1 MADPYRF
8 GGPIPESVLALK
20 KRRRGF
26 DSPLFTRAR
35 QIRRE
40 CAEEERAAQH
50 ERDEKPGVVRVHPL
64 SSDEPI
70 SLDLQKEQARAAL
83 AMFKRHDAPAATA
96 LLPLCA
102 WRIEGPDFSR
112 PGFTTDFE
120 QVKFWVGR
128 GAVVAPLHQPSEDGK
143 SRTVSGA
150 VVVRL
155 AEVPTDPWGCP
166 LSESAST
173 AAAESQAPVTR
184 CGSHPPS
191 ACLAESCAR
200 NPDPALSA
208 PDRLEEIA
216 ARARDFRQG

>member
-1 MADPYRF
+1 MAEQRYRF
-8 GGPIPESVLALK
+8 GGPVPESVQTLRARRRYRGSESFATLK
-20 KRRRGF
+20 KNRRQDFWESPPPGWVTERDGMGF
-26 DSPLFTRAR
+26 AVGIKRFQSPCSPVEKERAR
-35 QIRRE
+35 
-40 CAEEERAAQH
+40 A
-50 ERDEKPGVVRVHPL
+50 V
-64 SSDEPI
+64 
-70 SLDLQKEQARAAL
+70 L
-83 AMFKRHDAPAATA
+83 APFKRHDAPAATA

-102 WRIEGPDFSR
+102 WRIEGQDFSR

-120 QVKFWVGR
+120 QVKFWVRR
-128 GAVVAPLHQPSEDGK
+128 GAVVTALHQPSEDGK

-173 AAAESQAPVTR
+173 AAAESQAPVMR
-184 CGSHPPS
+184 CGSHSPS
-191 ACLAESCAR
+191 ACPSGCGAR
-200 NPDPALSA
+200 NPDPVLSA